1 MKELTVDEIAFVDGA
16 SIGEAAAAGLGGAG
30 VARGVAWVAGVTLG
44 PSAAA
49 GVLAGGFVMGVALY
63 YLTD

>member
-1 MKELTVDEIAFVDGA
+1 MRELCVQEIASVDGA
-16 SIGEAAAAGLGGAG
+16 SIGEAAASGLAGAG
-30 VARGVAWVAGVTLG
+30 VARGVAMIAGVTLG
-44 PSAAA
+44 PGAAA